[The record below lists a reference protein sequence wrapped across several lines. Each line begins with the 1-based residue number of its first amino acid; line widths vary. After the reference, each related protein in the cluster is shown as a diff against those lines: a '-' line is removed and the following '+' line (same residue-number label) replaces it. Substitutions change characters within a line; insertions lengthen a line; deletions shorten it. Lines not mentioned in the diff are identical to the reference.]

1 MTLKACPQCGYRY
14 NAPENQTCG
23 KCKGWLGGVAAAT
36 VAAPPP
42 RRSLIPN
49 SIPEYACYLAVPVG
63 ALLGFP
69 NPIGAAFGLLMATL
83 LIKVVRL
90 DMAVGQMMAA
100 SFGGP
105 NVTDGLRHLILD
117 QKVGT
122 VLIFSDNFT
131 DAASLGRLTTELQA
145 IGREAGLPAP
155 LLVAVDEEGG
165 RVMRIH
171 DGVAALPSELEL
183 GAQGPQGVRQA
194 VANTA
199 AGLHTLGIQ
208 LDLAPVADLRTN
220 AADGV
225 IGDRSY
231 GGDPSVVGPLVAA
244 AVTGLHD
251 GGVGATLKHFPGLGG
266 AAGDP
271 HSAMPTDGESLD
283 QWAATQARSFQAGI
297 DAGADAVMTT
307 AVVVP
312 GLDPTGTPALFSR
325 AVVTGLL
332 RDRLHFQGVIVT
344 DGLGMGGITM
354 LYSLPDATVAA
365 VRAGNDLVLL
375 NSADAA
381 YQASAIETVKQ
392 QVRSGTISSDQV
404 QASAARVIAL
414 RARWPVWAPSLM
426 DLSAAP
432 PTFEL
437 AARRR

>member
-1 MTLKACPQCGYRY
+1 MGPRRRFLAHTVLIVA
-14 NAPENQTCG
+14 
-23 KCKGWLGGVAAAT
+23 LVVAAIPAT
-36 VAAPPP
+36 LGSRTTPHPAPVALRGPSPSATPLPPP
-42 RRSLIPN
+42 S
-49 SIPEYACYLAVPVG
+49 VPVDERPQP
-63 ALLGFP
+63 LS
-69 NPIGAAFGLLMATL
+69 
-83 LIKVVRL
+83 L
-90 DMAVGQMMAA
+90 DLAVGQMMAA

-105 NVTDGLRHLILD
+105 TITDGLRHLILD
-117 QKVGT
+117 EKVGT
-122 VLIFSDNFT
+122 VLLFGDNFT
-131 DAASLGRLTTELQA
+131 DAASLARLTADLQA
-145 IGREAGLPAP
+145 LGRQAGLPAP
-155 LLVAVDEEGG
+155 LLVTLDEEGG
-165 RVMRIH
+165 RVMRVT
-171 DGVAALPSELEL
+171 DGVASLPSEQEL
-183 GAQGPQGVRQA
+183 GGRGPQGVHDA
-194 VANTA
+194 VAATA
-199 AGLHTLGIQ
+199 VGLHRLGVQ

-220 AADGV
+220 PADAV
-225 IGDRSY
+225 IGDRSF
-231 GGDPSVVGPLVAA
+231 GGDPAVVGPLVAA
-244 AVTGLHD
+244 AVGGLHD
-251 GGVGATLKHFPGLGG
+251 GGVAATLKHFPGLGG

-271 HSAMPTDGESLD
+271 HAAMPSDGESLN

>member
-1 MTLKACPQCGYRY
+1 M
-14 NAPENQTCG
+14 
-23 KCKGWLGGVAAAT
+23 
-36 VAAPPP
+36 
-42 RRSLIPN
+42 RRPLVHALLVLLLVIS
-49 SIPEYACYLAVPVG
+49 AVP
-63 ALLGFP
+63 AILGP
-69 NPIGAAFGLLMATL
+69 GPGHRVMA
-83 LIKVVRL
+83 VVLVTPSPSPSASPTPLPTPTPATDDRPAPLSL

-122 VLIFSDNFT
+122 VLIFGDNFS
-131 DAASLGRLTTELQA
+131 DAASLGRLTAELQA

-171 DGVAALPSELEL
+171 DGVAALPSELAL
-183 GAQGPQGVRQA
+183 GAGGPDAVRQA
-194 VANTA
+194 MAATG
-199 AGLHTLGIQ
+199 AGLHTLGIE

-220 AADGV
+220 PADAV

-231 GGDPSVVGPLVAA
+231 GGDPSVVGPLVVA

-251 GGVGATLKHFPGLGG
+251 AGVGATLKHFPGLGG

-271 HSAMPTDGESLD
+271 HSAIPTDGESLD
-283 QWAATQARSFQAGI
+283 HWAATQARSFQAGI

-312 GLDPTGTPALFSR
+312 GLDPSGTPAVFSR

-332 RDRLHFQGVIVT
+332 RERLNFQGVIVT
-344 DGLGMGGITM
+344 DGLGMGGITS
-354 LYSLPDATVAA
+354 LYGLPDATVAS

-375 NSADAA
+375 NSADAG
-381 YQASAIETVKQ
+381 YQASAIEAVKQ
-392 QVRSGTISSDQV
+392 QVRAGTIPMDQV

-414 RARWPVWAPSLM
+414 RARWPRWAPSLM
-426 DLSAAP
+426 DVSAAP
-432 PTFEL
+432 PVIDL
-437 AARRR
+437 ASSHR

>member
-1 MTLKACPQCGYRY
+1 VRRPRLHAALVMLLVVSALPAIL
-14 NAPENQTCG
+14 APGPTHRSIA
-23 KCKGWLGGVAAAT
+23 VAL
-36 VAAPPP
+36 VSPPP
-42 RRSLIPN
+42 SPSVSPTPAPTPAQPADQPPAPL
-49 SIPEYACYLAVPVG
+49 S
-63 ALLGFP
+63 
-69 NPIGAAFGLLMATL
+69 
-83 LIKVVRL
+83 L

-100 SFGGP
+100 SFGGR

-122 VLIFSDNFT
+122 ILIFSDNFI
-131 DAASLGRLTTELQA
+131 DAASLGRLTSELQA

-165 RVMRIH
+165 RVMRVH
-171 DGVAALPSELEL
+171 DGVAPLPSQLEL
-183 GAQGPQGVRQA
+183 GARGPQGVREA
-194 VANTA
+194 VADTA
-199 AGLHTLGIQ
+199 AGLHALGIE

-220 AADGV
+220 PGDGV

-231 GGDPSVVGPLVAA
+231 GGDPSVVGPLVAS
-244 AVTGLHD
+244 AVSGLHD
-251 GGVGATLKHFPGLGG
+251 GGVAATLKHFPGLGG

-283 QWAATQARSFQAGI
+283 RWGATQARTFQAGI

-312 GLDPTGTPALFSR
+312 GLDPTGTPAVFSR

-332 RDRLHFQGVIVT
+332 RDRLHFPGVIVT
-344 DGLGMGGITM
+344 DGLGMGGITT

-375 NSADAA
+375 NSADAG
-381 YQASAIETVKQ
+381 YQASAIEAVKQ
-392 QVRSGTISSDQV
+392 QVRAGVILMDEV

-414 RARWPVWAPSLM
+414 RARWPRWAPSLKDVSASAPVI
-426 DLSAAP
+426 DLALS
-432 PTFEL
+432 
-437 AARRR
+437 RR